1 MRLVA
6 MQIWPLLRKA
16 AQNNSSATFSTSTS
30 GMTIAASLPPSSS
43 VTRFSVGAADSITRR
58 PVAVDPVKLILSKP
72 GWLVIHGPSASPPV
86 MILRTPGGS
95 RSLTSSPNLSVVSGV
110 KGDGFSTIVFP
121 ASSAGPTL
129 NIARIIGKFHG
140 AIAPT
145 TPSGTWRV
153 SL

>member
-1 MRLVA
+1 M
-6 MQIWPLLRKA
+6 
-16 AQNNSSATFSTSTS
+16 
-30 GMTIAASLPPSSS
+30 PPSSS
-43 VTRFSVGAADSITRR
+43 VTRFSVGAADCITRL

-72 GWLVIHGPSASPPV
+72 GWLVIHGPRSSPPV
-86 MILRTPGGS
+86 TMFSTPGGS
-95 RSLTSSPNLSVVSGV
+95 SSAASSPNFSVDSGV
-110 KGDGFSTIVFP
+110 KGDGFSTIVLP

-140 AIAPT
+140 AMAPT